1 MSDEIYINHGSAFQQ
16 PYQGQVTVNAQEPNI
31 RNIQQPNTRG
41 AQAPFTYQNR
51 APFTYRNPVSA
62 QEPNIRSKQS
72 PFTYNR
78 TGRSPYIY
86 QHPFTYTADA
96 RQPGTYQVQS
106 PFTYRVPVNAQQPTI
121 KNAQQP
127 YPYIANGQEP
137 NIRSKQSPFTYQ
149 YGSPFTFNSQGSIQ
163 EPYIGYAPV
172 QAQGPYIGATQE
184 PNSEIGS
191 PFRIP
196 LPYQAQ
202 GPHTTQQ
209 AYQYQAN
216 RQVFQSP
223 FTVNQQSPSPYIYQT
238 GQLFGLITYP
248 WGMESEQEYRY
259 SRQNVSAQQPNPS
272 TTPARQ
278 PVITYN
284 NIGNARGPVI
294 AQGQQPNV
302 RDIRQPLIYQYR
314 SPYNYNRTGQSPF
327 TYDHRSPFT
336 YRNPV
341 SSQESNPVNSQTPFT
356 YIANA
361 RQPSSAQQTYP
372 YIANSR
378 QPIIYDHRSPFT
390 YRNPVNGQQPY
401 IADARQPF
409 TYNYRSPFT
418 YDHRSPFTTQQNYP
432 TTRPIDAVAKVKGA
446 YVNDGGTLRK
456 AQEIYV
462 NAPQGV
468 EKIHQSVPTAQFNK
482 T

>member
-31 RNIQQPNTRG
+31 RNIHQPNTRG

-62 QEPNIRSKQS
+62 QQPNIRSKQS

-86 QHPFTYTADA
+86 QHPFTYIANA

-106 PFTYRVPVNAQQPTI
+106 PFTYRSPVSAQQPTI

-149 YGSPFTFNSQGSIQ
+149 YGSPFTFNSQGPIQ

-172 QAQGPYIGATQE
+172 QAQGPYIGAAQE

-196 LPYQAQ
+196 MPYQAQ

-238 GQLFGLITYP
+238 GQLFGLLTYP

-314 SPYNYNRTGQSPF
+314 SPFTYNRQGQTPF

-341 SSQESNPVNSQTPFT
+341 SAQESNPVNSQTPFT
-356 YIANA
+356 YIAQA

-378 QPIIYDHRSPFT
+378 QPII
-390 YRNPVNGQQPY
+390 
-401 IADARQPF
+401 
-409 TYNYRSPFT
+409 

-462 NAPQGV
+462 NAPQGL